1 MNSLVTTKL
10 YPFIFNKL
18 DVINKIVSAGVRRSA
33 MRSAFY
39 QTARCWPVLG
49 TSSRQPTHT
58 TPRIIKQ
65 THRNHIM
72 NKLIRTISENA
83 GYKMINASISELSDL
98 KLKRRNPCNAMR
110 PFNYENVNHMVKM
123 NLIDFFKLAYNLKPS
138 L

>member
-1 MNSLVTTKL
+1 MNPLVMTKL

-33 MRSAFY
+33 MRPAFY

-49 TSSRQPTHT
+49 TSSSQPTHT

-65 THRNHIM
+65 THRNYIM

-83 GYKMINASISELSDL
+83 SYKMINASISEHLDL
-98 KLKRRNPCNAMR
+98 KLERGNPCNAMR
-110 PFNYENVNHMVKM
+110 PFNYENFNHMAEM